1 MNNCFTFVA
10 APIPSSAD
18 LSRYLEARGEMAKPW
33 VWHLLRL
40 SKLKE
45 AKDSMEPNAYVA
57 SLADAH
63 ADLMRLGAFW
73 KGREAEVFGG
83 RYQPSEIIEPL
94 PGSPDDR

>member
-1 MNNCFTFVA
+1 MA
-10 APIPSSAD
+10 APIPSSFD
-18 LSRYLEARGEMAKPW
+18 LARYLEARGEMGKPW

-45 AKDSMEPNAYVA
+45 AKDTMEPNEYVER
-57 SLADAH
+57 LGEAH
-63 ADLMRLGAFW
+63 ADLMRLGSFW

-83 RYQPSEIIEPL
+83 RYQPSQIIEPL